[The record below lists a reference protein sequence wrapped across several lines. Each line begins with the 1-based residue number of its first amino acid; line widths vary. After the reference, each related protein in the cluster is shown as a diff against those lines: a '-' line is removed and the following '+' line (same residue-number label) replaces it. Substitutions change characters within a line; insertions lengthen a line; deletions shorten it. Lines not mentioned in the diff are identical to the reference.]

1 MTQQARADG
10 SNNALE
16 TVVKGGA
23 FQFAGKLFSTGIAFA
38 ISLVVIRYLPRDQY
52 GLVTLVYSFT
62 SVLTFV
68 ALLGLK
74 SGMPRYIATARV
86 QGSGASLGQLVTL
99 LLPLMLLL
107 AVVLSGTISHY
118 SVPIANWMSKP
129 DFAPVLAQ
137 LIWLLPMLVVIK
149 FFVAVFRGKANAKA
163 KLFFEDILY
172 QSSRLLLLILFC
184 LLGLQLAGV
193 IWAYLLSA
201 LLAAVGFALF
211 AFRQIDGIGSSI
223 NLPATGQLLRFSL
236 PLLLVE
242 LMVSMYKLVATLALG
257 VWSTADQ
264 VALYNAPLRAAGFIN
279 LPLEAMLFLYLPVAS
294 RLFAQG
300 KLAEAGELYV
310 STSKWIFMLALPLC
324 LACVLDGRFLL
335 GALYGRDYAEAWPTL
350 LVLGIGLGLH
360 NFLGANGNAMVS
372 LGYTS
377 APFQSTLLALLAS
390 LGCAYWLIPSLGAL
404 GAALGVAIGQSL
416 SNLYLSTMLYLKSG
430 IHPLHRHFLLP
441 VAMTLLCAALL
452 RGGIWLA
459 GWDGWPIHL
468 VFLLLLLILPALALL
483 LTHSLTREDVAM
495 LRLFEHKLT
504 KRARLTQWLERR
516 EGWAQ

>member
-1 MTQQARADG
+1 
-10 SNNALE
+10 
-16 TVVKGGA
+16 
-23 FQFAGKLFSTGIAFA
+23 
-38 ISLVVIRYLPRDQY
+38 
-52 GLVTLVYSFT
+52 
-62 SVLTFV
+62 
-68 ALLGLK
+68 
-74 SGMPRYIATARV
+74 
-86 QGSGASLGQLVTL
+86 
-99 LLPLMLLL
+99 
-107 AVVLSGTISHY
+107 
-118 SVPIANWMSKP
+118 
-129 DFAPVLAQ
+129 VLAQ
-137 LIWLLPMLVVIK
+137 LIWLLPMLVAIK

-264 VALYNAPLRAAGFIN
+264 VALYNAPLRAASFIN

-377 APFQSTLLALLAS
+377 ARLSIDAAGTAGIARLCLLADS
-390 LGCAYWLIPSLGAL
+390 ITGRIGCRPGCGDWPEPL
-404 GAALGVAIGQSL
+404 QSL
-416 SNLYLSTMLYLKSG
+416 SLYHALSEKWHSSTAPAFSAASG
-430 IHPLHRHFLLP
+430 DD
-441 VAMTLLCAALL
+441 AALCSTVARRHL
-452 RGGIWLA
+452 ARRLGWLA
-459 GWDGWPIHL
+459 DPSG
-468 VFLLLLLILPALALL
+468 FSAA
-483 LTHSLTREDVAM
+483 VADSAGTGTAADSQS
-495 LRLFEHKLT
+495 HP
-504 KRARLTQWLERR
+504 
-516 EGWAQ
+516 

>member
-99 LLPLMLLL
+99 LLPLVLLL
-107 AVVLSGTISHY
+107 AAAFSGAISHY
-118 SVPIANWMSKP
+118 SVPIADRLHKP

-137 LIWLLPMLVVIK
+137 LIWLLPMLVAIK

-163 KLFFEDILY
+163 KLFFEDIFY

-201 LLAAVGFALF
+201 LLAAVGFAIF
-211 AFRQIDGIGSSI
+211 AFRQIKGIGAGI

-242 LMVSMYKLVATLALG
+242 LMVDMYKLVATLALG
-257 VWSTADQ
+257 FWSTADQ
-264 VALYNAPLRAAGFIN
+264 VALYNAPLRAASFIN
-279 LPLEAMLFLYLPVAS
+279 LPLVGMLFLYLPVAS

-310 STSKWIFMLALPLC
+310 STSKWIFMLALPIC
-324 LACVLDGRFLL
+324 LACALDGRFLL
-335 GALYGRDYAEAWPTL
+335 ELLYGQAYVEAWPTL
-350 LVLGIGLGLH
+350 LVLAIGLGLH
-360 NFLGANGNAMVS
+360 NFLGANGNAMVAQ
-372 LGYTS
+372 GYTF
-377 APFQSTLLALLAS
+377 APLQSTLLALLAS
-390 LGCAYWLIPSLGAL
+390 LGCAYWLIPTLGAL
-404 GAALGVAIGQSL
+404 GAALGVALGQTL
-416 SNLYLSTMLYLKSG
+416 SNLYLSIMLYLKSG
-430 IHPLHRHFLLP
+430 IHPLQRHFLLP
-441 VAMTLLCAALL
+441 VALTLLCALLL
-452 RGGIWLA
+452 RGGIWLS
-459 GWDGWPIHL
+459 GWDGLVIHL
-468 VFLLLLLILPALALL
+468 AFWLALLLLPVLLLLL
-483 LTHSLTREDVAM
+483 TGSLTRADRDL
-495 LRLFEHKLT
+495 LRLLERKLT
-504 KRARLTQWLERR
+504 GRTRLSQWLERH
-516 EGWAQ
+516 EG